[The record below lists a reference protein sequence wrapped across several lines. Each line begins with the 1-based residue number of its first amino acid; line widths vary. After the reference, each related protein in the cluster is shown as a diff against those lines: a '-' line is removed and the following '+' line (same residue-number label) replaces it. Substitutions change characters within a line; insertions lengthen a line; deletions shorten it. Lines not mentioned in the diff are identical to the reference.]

1 VNSKKAVWIAC
12 ASGAAMLGGAIV
24 RQGLNQAWKVVK
36 HEDPPEDPAAWDVE
50 WKDAIAWT
58 LATGVLM
65 GLGRLMARR
74 GAAAGWKRL
83 TGDNPPYH

>member
-1 VNSKKAVWIAC
+1 MEISKKTLWTAC
-12 ASGAAMLGGAIV
+12 ATGAAMAGGALV
-24 RQGLNQAWKVVK
+24 RQGLNAGWRAVK

-58 LATGVLM
+58 LAVGVGI
-65 GLGRLMARR
+65 GLGRLLARR

-83 TGDNPPYH
+83 TGENPPY